1 MPHLAGEGQEVRR
14 TSPGWTH
21 LWTQQAHGRPW
32 ATSADVLLANTW
44 LKDVK
49 AAIST
54 PSRKPSG
61 YRVLCKQIN
70 NENSENNT
78 TTFL

>member
-1 MPHLAGEGQEVRR
+1 MPRLAGGGQEVRR

-44 LKDVK
+44 LRDVK

-54 PSRKPSG
+54 PSSKPSG
-61 YRVLCKQIN
+61 YRVRCKQIN

>member
-1 MPHLAGEGQEVRR
+1 MEDPQMPHLAGEGQEVRR

-21 LWTQQAHGRPW
+21 PW